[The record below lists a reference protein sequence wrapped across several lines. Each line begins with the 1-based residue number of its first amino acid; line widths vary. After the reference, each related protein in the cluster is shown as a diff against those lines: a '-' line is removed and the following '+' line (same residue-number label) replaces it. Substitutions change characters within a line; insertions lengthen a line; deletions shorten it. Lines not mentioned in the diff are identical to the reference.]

1 MCIRDSIGTK
11 PHTHPTAAPAPVA
24 ASTDTILIGTSTCV
38 DLRSS
43 SAPPPTARPGSAQVH
58 GARRDC
64 SIEIYSYDFTLEPRA
79 VESFAARCHDLQTR
93 VDSSFVRSI
102 VCGRYDI
109 EGLVVLRGA
118 VLREIRR
125 GVLSTRVIADG
136 DDYVDVLATRFD
148 LAPAGVEALWPGVYA
163 SHLAWVASQNSSQ

>member
-1 MCIRDSIGTK
+1 M
-11 PHTHPTAAPAPVA
+11 
-24 ASTDTILIGTSTCV
+24 
-38 DLRSS
+38 
-43 SAPPPTARPGSAQVH
+43 H